1 MAYNPW
7 EIEEE
12 FPIDWKALQEFR
24 DYEAEALWDYERGL
38 VSDDGR

>member
-12 FPIDWKALQEFR
+12 PIDWKALQEFR